1 MTDQGCDAGLVTV
14 GDVREFFHAAL
25 HDALAGQHLRVREH
39 TEQYV
44 VNLLAMF
51 LRSEALFEPGPE
63 GRSQLRPL
71 ARLLAEAVETADA
84 GLRYRLLQ
92 RLGDVALFISGV
104 FPDSLGRK
112 LVDVDYYI
120 AMGGTAYSY
129 LSEVA
134 EQSERWHALGEIF
147 DELAVK
153 FSLFVG
159 VLGEVTEQAH
169 FAQNRDLL
177 RLYETW
183 LRTGSSRLFQRLQAL
198 GIHPVRAGSGQVRN

>member
-1 MTDQGCDAGLVTV
+1 MSTDPRTQVILEGNVEAFFYGMVGDAVHNQGVEATDEACHYLVKLLTHYSQTDRLFARTTAGL
-14 GDVREFFHAAL
+14 AL
-25 HDALAGQHLRVREH
+25 Q
-39 TEQYV
+39 
-44 VNLLAMF
+44 
-51 LRSEALFEPGPE
+51 
-63 GRSQLRPL
+63 PL
-71 ARLLAEAVETADA
+71 ANLYTEAVTTTSTEARNQA
-84 GLRYRLLQ
+84 LR